1 MSFSQYPAS
10 DPTKAPNR
18 CQPAT
23 NTKRRHLLSTKKWRH
38 LSQLTSTIV
47 PNRKLIHHH
56 SPPNSNRTHTMP
68 NGPNKLAD
76 PLVIATRSHMRTL
89 APRPSQSRSLQQ
101 PRNLCR
107 ALHTGVQAAPG
118 PALMNLA
125 AFSST
130 LATLPW
136 YEMPSINSSATFSS
150 SLLRRSLCASLRTI
164 SHMAS
169 AAAPTSA
176 PVATT
181 ENGAAKAIEQRPVQ
195 VRAPALFLRCL
206 FGSCG

>member
-1 MSFSQYPAS
+1 
-10 DPTKAPNR
+10 
-18 CQPAT
+18 
-23 NTKRRHLLSTKKWRH
+23 
-38 LSQLTSTIV
+38 
-47 PNRKLIHHH
+47 
-56 SPPNSNRTHTMP
+56 MP

-76 PLVIATRSHMRTL
+76 PLVIATRSHMRAL

-195 VRAPALFLRCL
+195 VRAPASLPSLPIWFLRL
-206 FGSCG
+206 RFGRRFHIGRCVWVFRSLGLGIEGGGAADN